1 MLLPPFVGRDR
12 AREVAAEC
20 VAQAVA
26 GHSQM
31 LCVVGPAGIG
41 KTALVERILEDAR
54 GRGALCAVGR
64 CDDELGAPS
73 FWPWFEI
80 VRGLSEA
87 PGSTPDEFYQDLERL
102 LPQPGAMP
110 AASDSRDRFLLF
122 DGVAR
127 FLVRCAAEQPLVLLL
142 EDLHRADRSSL
153 MLLQFLAHHVRDAAL
168 LILATFRSG
177 GEEAEQLFE
186 ERIAAIARAP
196 YGRELLL
203 DPLADREVGKLVASL
218 CEEPVSDELV
228 SAVVQRCCGN
238 PLYVV
243 ETVRSLLAEGG
254 EGLATRAADE
264 LPIPTTV
271 RAMIR
276 ASMEALPKASNA
288 LLQLGSAV
296 GREFCLPLVG
306 RAAGIS
312 PHELSQLMEPV
323 IRAGL
328 VDEVRGET
336 PCFRFRHLL
345 FRETVYDSVGRRDR
359 LANHLQIA
367 RALEE
372 ASGDDWEEQVHQ
384 LAHHYCMAAE
394 LDTRG
399 RGAFFALCAAESA
412 ASRMAFERAASE
424 AERALE
430 LLGHDAED
438 ELRRCDALWIL
449 ANARRRSG
457 DYLACRDAFFRL
469 GRLAQRLGA
478 GDYMARAALGFF
490 ESGSTG
496 TLDLEW
502 VALAEEALRIL
513 PEEEDELRAQLLAM
527 LSVELVWGG
536 ERSDAWELAD
546 RGWEIAQ
553 AVGRPGLIAMVLEWR
568 IPITRGPDNPER
580 TLAQAEQVVALM
592 APGEEEE
599 IVLRAKMAR
608 HDLLLELGRLAEA
621 RVERRSVLEWIDR
634 LGTFWAQRFRCMNW
648 LMEGDLES
656 AERFFDSAMGSG
668 LLRLEQGGIETQCFI
683 GQLWKLR
690 LLQGRASE
698 LLPLAEF
705 CVAEYP
711 NEPAFRTVT
720 ALLYA
725 ESGEPQAVL
734 DTLEPILSSGFA
746 SLPRNLLWL
755 SYLTSIAEALA
766 LVAATESISASDR
779 EKVVESLV
787 KLRALLEPYAGRV
800 VMMPPTVCCD
810 GALSHYLALVCE
822 SLGDWQAARG
832 YFEDALGL
840 NEKLGKSLWAES
852 AVCFAGALAR
862 RGEPADRER
871 AKALAEQ
878 ARSSGIERIVRRAEG
893 LLTGPLG

>member
-1 MLLPPFVGRDR
+1 
-12 AREVAAEC
+12 
-20 VAQAVA
+20 
-26 GHSQM
+26 
-31 LCVVGPAGIG
+31 
-41 KTALVERILEDAR
+41 
-54 GRGALCAVGR
+54 
-64 CDDELGAPS
+64 
-73 FWPWFEI
+73 
-80 VRGLSEA
+80 
-87 PGSTPDEFYQDLERL
+87 
-102 LPQPGAMP
+102 
-110 AASDSRDRFLLF
+110 
-122 DGVAR
+122 
-127 FLVRCAAEQPLVLLL
+127 
-142 EDLHRADRSSL
+142 
-153 MLLQFLAHHVRDAAL
+153 
-168 LILATFRSG
+168 
-177 GEEAEQLFE
+177 
-186 ERIAAIARAP
+186 
-196 YGRELLL
+196 
-203 DPLADREVGKLVASL
+203 
-218 CEEPVSDELV
+218 
-228 SAVVQRCCGN
+228 VVQRCCGN

-243 ETVRSLLAEGG
+243 ETVRSLLAEG
-254 EGLATRAADE
+254 LATRAADE

-271 RAMIR
+271 HSMIR
-276 ASMEALPKASNA
+276 ASMEALPKAS
-288 LLQLGSAV
+288 S
-296 GREFCLPLVG
+296 LPLVG

-323 IRAGL
+323 LRAGL
-328 VDEVRGET
+328 VDEVRGEN

-394 LDTRG
+394 LDTSG

-412 ASRMAFERAASE
+412 ASHMAFERAASE

-430 LLGHDAED
+430 VLGHDAED
-438 ELRRCDALWIL
+438 ELRRCDALLIL

-478 GDYMARAALGFF
+478 GDSMARAALGFF

-496 TLDLEW
+496 TIDLEW

-513 PEEEDELRAQLLAM
+513 PEEENELRAQLLAM

-553 AVGRPGLIAMVLEWR
+553 AVGRPSLIAMVLEWR

-599 IVLRAKMAR
+599 EIVLRAKMAR
-608 HDLLLELGRLAEA
+608 HDLLLELGRLTEA
-621 RVERRSVLEWIDR
+621 KAERRSVVEWIDR
-634 LGTFWAQRFRCMNW
+634 LGSFWAQRFRCMHW
-648 LMEGDLES
+648 LMEGDLAS
-656 AERFFDSAMGSG
+656 VDRFFDSALGSG
-668 LLRLEQGGIETQCFI
+668 LLRLEQGGTQTQCFI
-683 GQLWKLR
+683 GQLWRLR

-698 LLPLAEF
+698 LLPLAQF
-705 CVAEYP
+705 CVTEYP
-711 NEPAFRTVT
+711 NEPAFRTAA

-725 ESGEPQAVL
+725 EIGEPQAVL

-755 SYLTSIAEALA
+755 SYLTSIAETLA
-766 LVAATESISASDR
+766 LVAATEATSASER

-810 GALSHYLALVCE
+810 GALSHHLALVCE
-822 SLGDWQAARG
+822 SVGDWQAARG

-840 NEKLGKSLWAES
+840 NEKLGKSLRAES

-862 RGEPADRER
+862 RGERADRER
-871 AKALAEQ
+871 AKALAEE
-878 ARSSGIERIVRRAEG
+878 ARSSGIDRIVRRAEG
-893 LLTGPLG
+893 LLAGPLG